1 MAPLHLD
8 DLTALQAALE
18 ALEEHDLISELA
30 PAAVAVPA
38 LRPTD
43 GALPPVPPPAE
54 RVVRRTGPLPPLAP
68 TRVVEEP
75 PCAVAVPAAPSPR
88 RARHAAAPATAT
100 GLLGWALD
108 PA

>member
-1 MAPLHLD
+1 
-8 DLTALQAALE
+8 
-18 ALEEHDLISELA
+18 
-30 PAAVAVPA
+30 
-38 LRPTD
+38 
-43 GALPPVPPPAE
+43 VPPPAE

-75 PCAVAVPAAPSPR
+75 PPVPPPASPAVPPAVSPSAR
-88 RARHAAAPATAT
+88 RARHAAGPAPAT